1 MPLKLM
7 YITNKREIAEIAEKA
22 GVDRMFVDME
32 YVGKDARQAGMDT
45 VKSHHTVSDVANVRG
60 AIKKSELLVRV
71 NPIHCK
77 TTYDAGSVDEINR
90 VIDAGADVIM
100 LPMYKTVA
108 EVEEFVRIVNGRV
121 KTMLLNE
128 TVEACDI
135 LDDVLKIDEV
145 DEIHVG
151 LNDLHLA
158 KHKKFMFEL
167 LVDGTVDDI
176 CSKIARTDK
185 KYGFGGIAR
194 IGYGLLPSEYVIAEH
209 YRLGSS
215 AAILSRTFC
224 NATTFEDVAE
234 IENLFISEVDRIRE
248 KEKSISQ
255 FTVSEFESNRAIV
268 SGIVREI
275 VSKM

>member
-7 YITNKREIAEIAEKA
+7 YITKKCEIASIAENA
-22 GVDRMFVDME
+22 GVDRVFIDME
-32 YVGKDARQAGMDT
+32 YVGKEARQAGMDT
-45 VKSHHTVSDVANVRG
+45 VKSHHTVEDVANIRKVVNR
-60 AIKKSELLVRV
+60 SELLVRV
-71 NPIHCK
+71 NPIHSK
-77 TTYDAGSVDEINR
+77 TADDAGSVDEINR

-108 EVEEFVRIVNGRV
+108 EVEEFVRIVNGRA

-135 LDDVLKIDEV
+135 LDDVLKINEV
-145 DEIHVG
+145 DELHIG

-158 KHKKFMFEL
+158 KRKKFMFEL
-167 LVDGTVDDI
+167 LVDGTVDNI
-176 CSKIARTDK
+176 CAKLSKSGK

-224 NATTFEDVAE
+224 NADKVDDIDTVGRIFM
-234 IENLFISEVDRIRE
+234 SEVAKIRE
-248 KEKSISQ
+248 AEERISM
-255 FTVSEFESNRAIV
+255 FTVDEFESNRKKVKELVA
-268 SGIVREI
+268 GIVA
-275 VSKM
+275 SM